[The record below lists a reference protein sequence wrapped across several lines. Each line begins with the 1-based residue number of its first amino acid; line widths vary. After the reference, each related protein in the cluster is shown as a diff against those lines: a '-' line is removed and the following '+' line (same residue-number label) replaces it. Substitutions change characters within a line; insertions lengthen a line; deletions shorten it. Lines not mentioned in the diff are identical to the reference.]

1 MWSGGVRVIIP
12 DNNGRILLVCQHH
25 DGKDIWMTPGGA
37 IEDGESSFD
46 AAIREVMEET
56 GLIISV
62 GRLLWHVEEVSE
74 TRGQRFVNFFLG
86 EIIGGQPEL
95 GTDPEL
101 GENQVLSELRY
112 FTKEEI
118 AGIEHLYPD
127 MLREDVWDELTINS
141 GNDTYRIRE

>member
-1 MWSGGVRVIIP
+1 MWAGGVRVIIP
-12 DNNGRILLVCQHH
+12 DENGRILLVCQHH
-25 DGKDIWMTPGGA
+25 DGKDIWMAPGGA

-56 GLIISV
+56 GLIIHV

-86 EIIGGQPEL
+86 KIIGGQPEL
-95 GTDPEL
+95 GSDPEL
-101 GENQVLSELRY
+101 GDNQVLSELRY

-118 AGIEHLYPD
+118 AGLEHLYPD
-127 MLREDVWDELTINS
+127 MLREDVWDELTIDS
-141 GNDTYRIRE
+141 GNNTYRIRE